1 MQAAQLQIDCNDY
14 LDATE
19 IAFTARS
26 LPADSPAELKFSL
39 LIDASALTIPP
50 SGDGSRQLN
59 LDVAVCTYN
68 EKLWPLKLMNYPVNI
83 KMSSQQLNTLMSTGK
98 LADTIRVP
106 GPKPSAVRLLVK
118 DVASG
123 RLGSI
128 YIRTDGLPAKYP
140 AASD

>member
-1 MQAAQLQIDCNDY
+1 MSRRDP
-14 LDATE
+14 TVRR
-19 IAFTARS
+19 ARN
-26 LPADSPAELKFSL
+26 LPADSPEELKFSL

-50 SGDGSRQLN
+50 TDDGSHQLN

-128 YIRTDGLPAKYP
+128 YIRTDGLVAKSP
-140 AASD
+140 GASD